1 MARFITDVVI
11 SLHQSIVTKNT
22 SGISSIARLSLAAL
36 IT

>member
-11 SLHQSIVTKNT
+11 SLLQSIVTKNT
-22 SGISSIARLSLAAL
+22 SGISSIARLSHTAL